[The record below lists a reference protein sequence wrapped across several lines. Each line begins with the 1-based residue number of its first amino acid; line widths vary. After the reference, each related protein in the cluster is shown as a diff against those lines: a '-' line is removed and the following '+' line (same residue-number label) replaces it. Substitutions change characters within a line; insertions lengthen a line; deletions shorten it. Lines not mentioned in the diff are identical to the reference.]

1 MSSPASFR
9 AHLER
14 LDHDVVRLIAHRD
27 ERYQRAVGADLG
39 IVARLHRAYYG
50 NVSGAGIHHQQMLFV
65 RRESQRI
72 GMAAYLH
79 SADHAALVNGIDAD
93 GVRSEIAH
101 VQQTVVG
108 GTYLIGNNPVRGI
121 VSSDNSLLYVSNF
134 GSDTVSVYA
143 IDQGRVIGAVQV
155 GSHPD
160 ALALTPDEE
169 H

>member
-72 GMAAYLH
+72 GMAADLH

-108 GTYLIGNNPVRGI
+108 GDDSTHRVVADQVGAA
-121 VSSDNSLLYVSNF
+121 DNSLLYVSNF

-143 IDQGRVIGAVQV
+143 IDQGRVIGAV
-155 GSHPD
+155 
-160 ALALTPDEE
+160 
-169 H
+169 